1 MAYVEP
7 NHNIPICKNQNCF
20 ANKKNKRS
28 LIPVRFLTVCTNGHI
43 DDFPFIKYVHDGNNE
58 EGHQLIYSVS
68 TYNSST
74 SGIWINCLTCNKKKI
89 NATIAIT

>member
-1 MAYVEP
+1 M
-7 NHNIPICKNQNCF
+7 
-20 ANKKNKRS
+20 
-28 LIPVRFLTVCTNGHI
+28 RFLTVCTNGHI

-74 SGIWINCLTCNKKKI
+74 SGIWINCLTCNKKSMQQSLLPKGLENI
-89 NATIAIT
+89 SKCNGYRH